1 VANSVF
7 LDFHLPNGPTWFY
20 MSAILA
26 IALFFKFNRVL
37 SLRNWD
43 LLTLFLLVPGLLLLN
58 KVAATNPVPG
68 APLGPATWWGYVW
81 LLGGSAY
88 YFVRCLLDLV
98 IVRRPAL
105 EPNLN
110 RSGLAWLMVALF
122 ACLAAV
128 AVRALP
134 GSDSQ
139 VGQGST
145 VVAETTK
152 LAAEIFT
159 RTAGEPIDGRGTQFW
174 VTVSVAG
181 ACHLAVIAALIVIG
195 LRHFQDLSA
204 GMAAAT
210 LYLLLPYISFH
221 VAQIHHVWPTAL
233 LLWAIV
239 GYRRPTIA
247 GLLIGVAAGTLFFP
261 ALTLPIWLS
270 FYGKGNRIR
279 FGAAAAVA
287 ASACLAL
294 AAWFLWLDGSL
305 SANVQ
310 QMLGLSDWQPWQIP
324 TEESFWRGVHWAY
337 RIPLFLVYM
346 MFVIGTAFWPSR
358 KNLAQL
364 ISLCAAVLIGVQFWY
379 ANHGGVYVLWYLP
392 LLLLLMYRPNLNE
405 RFAPP
410 DSEQVGFIERAASAL
425 ATRAIGLFRRLR
437 PPTHAGA

>member
-128 AVRALP
+128 AVRAPP

-139 VGQGST
+139 V
-145 VVAETTK
+145 
-152 LAAEIFT
+152 
-159 RTAGEPIDGRGTQFW
+159 
-174 VTVSVAG
+174 
-181 ACHLAVIAALIVIG
+181 
-195 LRHFQDLSA
+195 
-204 GMAAAT
+204 
-210 LYLLLPYISFH
+210 
-221 VAQIHHVWPTAL
+221 
-233 LLWAIV
+233 
-239 GYRRPTIA
+239 
-247 GLLIGVAAGTLFFP
+247 
-261 ALTLPIWLS
+261 
-270 FYGKGNRIR
+270 
-279 FGAAAAVA
+279 
-287 ASACLAL
+287 
-294 AAWFLWLDGSL
+294 
-305 SANVQ
+305 
-310 QMLGLSDWQPWQIP
+310 
-324 TEESFWRGVHWAY
+324 
-337 RIPLFLVYM
+337 
-346 MFVIGTAFWPSR
+346 
-358 KNLAQL
+358 
-364 ISLCAAVLIGVQFWY
+364 
-379 ANHGGVYVLWYLP
+379 
-392 LLLLLMYRPNLNE
+392 
-405 RFAPP
+405 
-410 DSEQVGFIERAASAL
+410 
-425 ATRAIGLFRRLR
+425 
-437 PPTHAGA
+437 